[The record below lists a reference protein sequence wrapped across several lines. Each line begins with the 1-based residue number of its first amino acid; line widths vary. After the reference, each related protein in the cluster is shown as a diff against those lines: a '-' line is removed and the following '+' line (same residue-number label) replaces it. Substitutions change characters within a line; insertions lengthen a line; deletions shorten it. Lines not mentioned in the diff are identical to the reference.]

1 MENPIQP
8 KIGATFIAV
17 KDVEAARDW
26 YCGLLSIDPTNEII
40 NGHLYVLRLRDGH
53 NLVLDQKIYKKSKKH
68 RAPLFHF
75 NTTDIQ
81 KSYEYVKDFEADH
94 ISEIEFEEFFT
105 FEDPD
110 GNVLMVCECD
120 NG

>member
-1 MENPIQP
+1 MKNPIQP
-8 KIGATFIAV
+8 KIGATFIPV
-17 KDVEAARDW
+17 KNVESARGW
-26 YCGLLSIDPTNEII
+26 YCGLLSIEPTEEIV
-40 NGHLYVLRLRDGH
+40 NGHLYVLRLQDGH
-53 NLVLDQKIYKKSKKH
+53 NLVLDQKIYKKYRKH

-81 KSYEYVKDFEADH
+81 ESYTYVQDFEADN
-94 ISEIEFEEFFT
+94 IGEIEFGEFFT

-110 GNVLMVCECD
+110 GDVLMVCECD